1 MALGFDDS
9 FKELEEFVMDYMQ
22 RIYSG
27 KVIDHFLAPRNLGQ
41 IQTPAEF
48 GRVTGYC

>member
-22 RIYSG
+22 KIYSG
-27 KVIDHFLAPRNLGQ
+27 KVIDHFLAQEIWGKFKLPLNLG
-41 IQTPAEF
+41 E
-48 GRVTGYC
+48 